1 MTKILKKTIIFM
13 SIVIILGLLCFVID
27 FVRAKN
33 QQEPIFCI
41 RKTIYRDGGTKEFY
55 GLGYKVIFFNKF
67 LNDGSKFKRVVIGNW
82 NIQYKDY
89 EEQWNNSEL
98 KFKDI
103 ELYNN
108 LTGYMSSTNTDFEE
122 GREILRILENL
133 EFNEEINKNLE
144 NNYIIEISNESTI
157 TYYIKSNDN
166 YVEKDGKMGKISNED
181 LKILKAYI
189 DKLINKYQMK
199 FDTKSIS

>member
-1 MTKILKKTIIFM
+1 MTKIFKKTIIFM

-27 FVRAKN
+27 FVRVKN

-55 GLGYKVIFFNKF
+55 GLGYKVISFNKF
-67 LNDGSKFKRVVIGNW
+67 LNDGNIFKRIVIGNW

-108 LTGYMSSTNTDFEE
+108 LNGYMSSTNTDFEE
-122 GREILRILENL
+122 GREILRILESL

-144 NNYIIEISNESTI
+144 NNYTIEISNKSTI

-166 YVEKDGKMGKISNED
+166 YAEKEGKMGKISNED
-181 LKILKAYI
+181 LKTLKAYI